1 MFELSPAELRQRQQD
16 ADSAFL
22 HQGVTSTVYSDY
34 ADVPPT
40 RGVFRGEAR
49 SELAVLVTV
58 SLPDSP
64 IRPDRVLPMT
74 TWSASDTP
82 ESADV
87 CDYAQQQQQQQ
98 QQQQ

>member
-1 MFELSPAELRQRQQD
+1 VAIGR
-16 ADSAFL
+16 
-22 HQGVTSTVYSDY
+22 DY

-58 SLPDSP
+58 SLSDSP
-64 IRPDRVLPMT
+64 IRSDRVLPIT
-74 TWSASDTP
+74 TWVAP
-82 ESADV
+82 EVAESADSL
-87 CDYAQQQQQQQ
+87 DYAQQQQQQQ